1 MVKIIYLRVS
11 LSHPSLTLPKVSS
24 RYLLPV
30 APGRRT
36 LAASSQD
43 CLLVTDDLLLG
54 FRPLLSTYPS
64 PSPFSQY
71 AFGAHLFYF
80 SPLSKQLLLLLVL
93 GPVVHSSLYLLCWK
107 TGQSPDHW
115 LSGSL
120 EAVSRDSLHM
130 CIKLASS
137 PIHCALLG
145 RAFLLLFP
153 TPSLFPGLDHASFM
167 KTQRE
172 MGLLRVLLGKSY
184 FVFMM
189 TFLSSAAEGP

>member
-1 MVKIIYLRVS
+1 MISCWVS
-11 LSHPSLTLPKVSS
+11 GPFSLPIPSHL
-24 RYLLPV
+24 
-30 APGRRT
+30 
-36 LAASSQD
+36 
-43 CLLVTDDLLLG
+43 
-54 FRPLLSTYPS
+54 PS
-64 PSPFSQY
+64 PNMPLGHICFI
-71 AFGAHLFYF
+71 YF